1 MVHLELNQEEAL
13 ILHRI
18 LESCDCEM
26 RADMAGTDVQ
36 AFSDALRK
44 EEELIH
50 RILEELEAAGLTV
63 PETMSGNYE

>member
-1 MVHLELNQEEAL
+1 MVHLELNPEEAL

-26 RADMAGTDVQ
+26 RADMAGVDVQ
-36 AFSDALRK
+36 SFGDMLRK
-44 EEELIH
+44 EEQVIQN
-50 RILEELEAAGLTV
+50 ILNQLEAAGLTV